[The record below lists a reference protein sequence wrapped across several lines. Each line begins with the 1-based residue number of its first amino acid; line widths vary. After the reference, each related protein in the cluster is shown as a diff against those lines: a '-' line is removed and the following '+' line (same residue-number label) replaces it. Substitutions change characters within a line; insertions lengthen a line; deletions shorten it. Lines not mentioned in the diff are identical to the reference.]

1 MRDPVPLEEAIR
13 VGDRWYVL
21 ATSSRAGDPAR
32 VLKHGESFALFD
44 RFGDMPRAGTG
55 EHGLYCQ
62 GTRFLSRHELRIGAQ
77 RPVLLSSVVRRDNG
91 VLVVEATNGDLFAG
105 DSVAVRKGTLHLSRS
120 WMVREAACH
129 ERVEVANYG
138 TNPMDVELAFEFG
151 ADYADI
157 FEVRGYERE
166 RRGEDLPPRC
176 EDSQVVLGYKGLD
189 GVVRRTRIAWSL
201 APTRLEAGRATFGFT
216 IEPRARLDF
225 EALISCEIDNRRVEV
240 VDFAEAWR
248 RAQLA
253 IDSAAA
259 ERAALST
266 SNAQF
271 NAWVDR
277 SAADLFMLTAG
288 NPEGRYPY
296 AGVPWYSVP
305 FGRDGILT
313 ALQYLWV
320 DPSMARGVL
329 QFLAETQASESRPE
343 QDAEPGKIVH
353 EMRKGELAALGEI
366 PFGRYYGTIDA
377 TPLFVILAGEYFQ
390 RTADRAT
397 LEGAWPHVER
407 ALDWMR
413 RSGDVDGDG
422 FIEYQ
427 RRSGTGLL
435 NQGWKDSEDAVFHAD
450 GTLAQGPIA
459 LCEVQGYAYLAR
471 IHAARLARVLGH
483 RDAAEALDAE
493 AKELRARFEAAFWCE
508 ELGTYALALDGDK
521 RACRVRTSNAGHLLW
536 SGIASHERAR
546 RVGRT
551 LLAAPSFSGWGV
563 RTVADSE
570 SRYNPMSY
578 HNGSIWPH
586 DNAIVAMG
594 LARYG
599 MKAEAAAIATAMYEA
614 SVAMDL
620 HRLPELFCGFERRA
634 HAESPTLYP
643 VACSPQAWASASVFY
658 LVKAC
663 LGLSFRPEEPRI
675 RFLHPVLPACVGS
688 VDMRGIRVA
697 DSVVDVHFERHDQ
710 AVSVKVVRRRGE
722 VGVSIVQ

>member
-1 MRDPVPLEEAIR
+1 MKDPIPLEEAIR
-13 VGDRWYVL
+13 VGDQWYVL
-21 ATSSRAGDPAR
+21 ATSSRAGDPGR
-32 VLKHGESFALFD
+32 VLKHGDTFALFD

-55 EHGLYCQ
+55 EHGVYHQ
-62 GTRFLSRHELRIGAQ
+62 GTRFLSRHELRLAGQ
-77 RPVLLSSVVRRDNG
+77 RPVLLNSVVRRDNG
-91 VLVVEATNGDLFAG
+91 VLVVEATNGDLFVG
-105 DSVAVRKGTLHLSRS
+105 DELMLRRGTVHVSRS
-120 WMVREAACH
+120 WMLREAAAH

-138 TNPMDVELAFEFG
+138 TGPLAIEIAFEFA

-166 RRGEDLPPRC
+166 RRGEDLAPRVGA
-176 EDSQVVLGYKGLD
+176 EEVVLGYRGLD
-189 GVVRRTRIAWSL
+189 GVTRRTRFTWSAPPSALDASRVAFEVAL
-201 APTRLEAGRATFGFT
+201 APHARLE
-216 IEPRARLDF
+216 IEAVV
-225 EALISCEIDNRRVEV
+225 ACEVDSRRVET

-248 RAQLA
+248 RAQVS
-253 IDSAAA
+253 IDAAAA
-259 ERAALST
+259 ERASLTT

-271 NAWVDR
+271 NAWIER
-277 SAADLFMLTAG
+277 SAADLYMLTAG

-329 QFLAETQASESRPE
+329 HFLAETQASEVRPE

-390 RTADRAT
+390 RTADRET
-397 LEGAWPHVER
+397 LERTWPHVER
-407 ALDWMR
+407 ALEWMR
-413 RSGDVDGDG
+413 RYGDADGDG
-422 FIEYQ
+422 FIEYE
-427 RRSGTGLL
+427 RRSRSGLA
-435 NQGWKDSEDAVFHAD
+435 NQGWKDSEDAIFHAD
-450 GTLAQGPIA
+450 GALAEGPIA

-471 IHAARLARVLGH
+471 LHAARLARVLGH
-483 RDAAEALDAE
+483 REEADILERE
-493 AKELRARFEAAFWCE
+493 ARALHAKFEEAFWCE
-508 ELGTYALALDGDK
+508 ELGTYALALDGAK
-521 RACRVRTSNAGHLLW
+521 RPCKVRSSNAGHLLW
-536 SGIASHERAR
+536 SGIASPERAK

-551 LLAAPSFSGWGV
+551 LLAASSFSGWGI

-586 DNAIVAMG
+586 DNAVIAMG

-614 SVAMDL
+614 SLAMDL

-643 VACSPQAWASASVFY
+643 VACSPQAWASGSVFY
-658 LVKAC
+658 LAKAC

-675 RFLHPVLPACVGS
+675 RFLNPTLPACLDALS
-688 VDMRGIRVA
+688 LRGIRA
-697 DSVVDVHFERHDQ
+697 GDAVVDVHFERHDE
-710 AVSVKVVRRRGE
+710 AVGVKVVRRRGE
-722 VGVSIVQ
+722 VAVSVVQ

>member
-1 MRDPVPLEEAIR
+1 MRDPVPLEDAIR
-13 VGDRWYVL
+13 VGYRWYVL

-32 VLKHGESFALFD
+32 VLKHGETFALFD
-44 RFGDMPRAGTG
+44 RFGDMPRASTG
-55 EHGLYCQ
+55 EHGLYHQ
-62 GTRFLSRHELRIGAQ
+62 GTRFLSRHELRIAGQ
-77 RPVLLSSVVRRDNG
+77 RPVLLNSVVRRDNG
-91 VLVVEATNGDLFAG
+91 VLVVEATNGDLFEG
-105 DSVAVRKGTLHLSRS
+105 DRNVVRKGIVHISRS
-120 WMVREAACH
+120 WMLREAAAH
-129 ERVEVANYG
+129 ERIEIANYG
-138 TNPMDVELAFEFG
+138 LDGLAIEIAFEFG

-157 FEVRGYERE
+157 FEVRGYERA
-166 RRGEDLPPRC
+166 RRGEDLPPRIGKD
-176 EDSQVVLGYKGLD
+176 EVVLGYQGLD
-189 GVVRRTRIAWSL
+189 GVTRQTRFTWSV
-201 APTRLEAGRATFGFT
+201 APSALEPDRATFNLSL
-216 IEPRARLDF
+216 EPRSRIEI
-225 EALISCEIDNRRVEV
+225 EALVAAQIDARRVES
-240 VDFAEAWR
+240 VDFTEAWR
-248 RAQLA
+248 RAQVS
-253 IDSAAA
+253 IDTAAA
-259 ERAALST
+259 ERAALTT

-271 NAWVDR
+271 NAWIER
-277 SAADLFMLTAG
+277 SASDLYMLTAG

-329 QFLAETQASESRPE
+329 QFLSETQATELRPE

-390 RTADRAT
+390 RTADRET
-397 LEGAWPHVER
+397 LERAWPHIER
-407 ALDWMR
+407 ALQWMHR
-413 RSGDVDGDG
+413 YGDADGDG

-427 RRSGTGLL
+427 RRSRTGLA

-450 GTLAQGPIA
+450 GRLAEGPIA

-471 IHAARLARVLGH
+471 VHAARLARVLGH
-483 RDAAEALDAE
+483 REAADGLDHEAR
-493 AKELRARFEAAFWCE
+493 ELHRKFEDAFWCE

-521 RACRVRTSNAGHLLW
+521 RPCKVKTSNAGHLLW
-536 SGIASHERAR
+536 SGIVSPERAK

-551 LLAAPSFSGWGV
+551 LLSAPSFSGWGI

-570 SRYNPMSY
+570 ARYNPMSY

-586 DNAIVAMG
+586 DNAVIAMG

-614 SVAMDL
+614 SLAMDL
-620 HRLPELFCGFERRA
+620 HRLPELFCGFERRT

-675 RFLHPVLPACVGS
+675 RFLHPVLPACVGAVS
-688 VDMRGIRVA
+688 LRGIRAA
-697 DSVVDVHFERHDQ
+697 DAVIDVHFERHED
-710 AVSVKVVRRRGE
+710 AVGVKVVRRRGE

>member
-1 MRDPVPLEEAIR
+1 MKDPIPLEEAIR
-13 VGDRWYVL
+13 VGDQWYVL
-21 ATSSRAGDPAR
+21 ATSSRSGDPGR
-32 VLKHGESFALFD
+32 VLKYGDTFALFD

-55 EHGLYCQ
+55 EHGVYHQ
-62 GTRFLSRHELRIGAQ
+62 GTRFLSRHELRMAGQ
-77 RPVLLSSVVRRDNG
+77 RPVLLNSVVRRDNG
-91 VLVVEATNGDLFAG
+91 VLVVEITNGDLFEG
-105 DSVAVRKGTLHLSRS
+105 DELMLRRGTVHVSRS
-120 WMVREAACH
+120 WMLREAAAH

-138 TNPMDVELAFEFG
+138 TQPLRIEIAFEFG

-157 FEVRGYERE
+157 FEVRGYERV
-166 RRGEDLPPRC
+166 RRGEDLAPRVGND
-176 EDSQVVLGYKGLD
+176 EVVLGYRGLD
-189 GVVRRTRIAWSL
+189 GVTRRTRFNWSTPPSGLDASRAAFEVAL
-201 APTRLEAGRATFGFT
+201 APHARLE
-216 IEPRARLDF
+216 I
-225 EALISCEIDNRRVEV
+225 EALVACEVDERRVET

-248 RAQLA
+248 RAQLS
-253 IDSAAA
+253 IDTAAS
-259 ERAALST
+259 ERASLAT

-277 SAADLFMLTAG
+277 SAADLYMLTAG

-329 QFLAETQASESRPE
+329 QFLAETQATEVRPE
-343 QDAEPGKIVH
+343 QDAEPGKILH

-390 RTADRAT
+390 RTADRET
-397 LEGAWPHVER
+397 LERTWPNIER
-407 ALDWMR
+407 ALEWMR
-413 RSGDVDGDG
+413 RYGDADGDG

-427 RRSGTGLL
+427 RRSRTGLA
-435 NQGWKDSEDAVFHAD
+435 NQGWKDSEDAIFHAD
-450 GTLAQGPIA
+450 GRLAEGAIA

-471 IHAARLARVLGH
+471 VHAARLARVLGH
-483 RDAAEALDAE
+483 REQADALDRE
-493 AKELRARFEAAFWCE
+493 ARALHAKFEEAFWCE
-508 ELGTYALALDGDK
+508 DLGTYALALDGDK
-521 RACRVRTSNAGHLLW
+521 RPCRVKSSNAGHLLW
-536 SGIASHERAR
+536 SGIVSPERAK

-551 LLAAPSFSGWGV
+551 LLAAPSFSGWGI
-563 RTVADSE
+563 RTVCDSE

-586 DNAIVAMG
+586 DNALIAMG

-614 SVAMDL
+614 SLAMDL
-620 HRLPELFCGFERRA
+620 HRLPELFCGFERRG

-658 LVKAC
+658 LAKAC

-675 RFLHPVLPACVGS
+675 RFLHPVLPACVGTLS
-688 VDMRGIRVA
+688 LRGIRVA
-697 DSVVDVHFERHDQ
+697 DALVDVHFERHED
-710 AVSVKVVRRRGE
+710 AVSVKVVRRRGD
-722 VGVSIVQ
+722 VDVSIVQ